1 MNFSQG
7 CKVLFIAPE
16 IGRRSLAGHVQ
27 AVLTSL
33 ESNSTIRHV
42 VSLDESSNPGHGP
55 NFRSYT
61 DFLNCG
67 QSVFIN
73 DRTLDRAERK
83 VVSSDVVNL
92 QFTSGQSHQPRLWI
106 IAERHGQQELQGS
119 QKPLL

>member
-1 MNFSQG
+1 M
-7 CKVLFIAPE
+7 LFIAPE

-27 AVLTSL
+27 AVVASL
-33 ESNSTIRHV
+33 GPNSTIRHV
-42 VSLDESSNPGHGP
+42 VSLDDSSKTGHGP

-92 QFTSGQSHQPRLWI
+92 QFTSGQSHQPRLWV
-106 IAERHGQQELQGS
+106 IAEQDGQQEPQGF